1 MSSAIVSSTATA
13 SNTTAPTQ
21 SVTVGDST
29 YAYRQF
35 GSGPGLPLLFLQHFT
50 GTLDNWDPA
59 VTDPLALG
67 RSVILFANAGIGRST
82 GKVPTTVA
90 GMAGHAMKFLD
101 ALGLTQVD
109 VLGFSL
115 GGMVAQ
121 VMALK
126 RPALLR
132 RIILTGTG
140 PEGGVGVAMDRPE
153 LLKIFVDQKMPMSE
167 KLLKLFFET
176 TETSQSAGHEFVQ
189 RLARR
194 IEDKGTPITA
204 DAAGAQLA
212 AMAAWAKLNAC
223 VRSPVTERRQ
233 WLRLVT
239 SGPKRRSRN
248 RRSEVWS
255 KVSLAIQPPCVHGE
269 MMMQGTRNPA
279 PMGSPST
286 YSPVVPAGAV
296 GGTTWSKMPSFSS

>member
-1 MSSAIVSSTATA
+1 LKVSDGRIIVSSTETA

-21 SVTVGDST
+21 YVTVGDNT

-35 GSGPGLPLLFLQHFT
+35 GSGPRVPLLFLQHFT

-67 RSVILFANAGIGRST
+67 RSVILFESAGIGRSS
-82 GKVPTTVA
+82 GKVPETVA
-90 GMAGHAMKFLD
+90 GMANHAMKFLD
-101 ALGLTQVD
+101 VLGLTRVD

-132 RIILTGTG
+132 RIILSGTG

-167 KLLKLFFET
+167 TLVKLFFET
-176 TETSQSAGHEFVQ
+176 TETSQSAGRQFVQ

-194 IEDKGTPITA
+194 TEDKDAPTTA
-204 DAAGAQLA
+204 AAAGAQLA
-212 AMAAWAKLNAC
+212 AMAAWAKSGGEPYADLKKI
-223 VRSPVTERRQ
+223 RQ
-233 WLRLVT
+233 SVLVT
-239 SGPKRRSRN
+239 NGNNDTMIPTVNSFTLSTHLPNAQLIIYPDSGHGALFQHAGAFTGHVSEFLN
-248 RRSEVWS
+248 RSEA
-255 KVSLAIQPPCVHGE
+255 L
-269 MMMQGTRNPA
+269 
-279 PMGSPST
+279 
-286 YSPVVPAGAV
+286 VV
-296 GGTTWSKMPSFSS
+296 

>member
-1 MSSAIVSSTATA
+1 VSSTPTP

-21 SVTVGDST
+21 YVTVGDNT

-35 GSGPGLPLLFLQHFT
+35 GSDLGVPLLFLQHFT

-67 RSVILFANAGIGRST
+67 RSVILFENAGIGRSN
-82 GKVPTTVA
+82 GRVPTTVA
-90 GMAGHAMKFLD
+90 GMADHAMKFLD
-101 ALGLTQVD
+101 ALGLTRVD

-132 RIILTGTG
+132 RIILSGTG

-153 LLKIFVDQKMPMSE
+153 LLKIFVDQQMPASE

-176 TETSQSAGHEFVQ
+176 TETSQSAGRQFVE

-194 IEDKGTPITA
+194 TEDKDTSTTA
-204 DAAGAQLA
+204 EAAGAQLA
-212 AMAAWAKLNAC
+212 AMSAWEKSGGEPYADLKKITQ
-223 VRSPVTERRQ
+223 PV
-233 WLRLVT
+233 LVT
-239 SGPKRRSRN
+239 NGNHDIMIPTVNSFTLSEHLPNAQLIIYPDSGHGSLFQHSGAFTGHV
-248 RRSEVWS
+248 SEFLDR
-255 KVSLAIQPPCVHGE
+255 K
-269 MMMQGTRNPA
+269 
-279 PMGSPST
+279 
-286 YSPVVPAGAV
+286 
-296 GGTTWSKMPSFSS
+296 

>member
-1 MSSAIVSSTATA
+1 VSSLIVSSTATV

-21 SVTVGDST
+21 HVTVGDNR
-29 YAYRQF
+29 YAYRQL
-35 GSGPGLPLLFLQHFT
+35 GSGPGVPLLFLQHFT

-67 RSVILFANAGIGRST
+67 RSVILFESAGIGRSS

-90 GMAGHAMKFLD
+90 SMADHAMKFLD
-101 ALGLTQVD
+101 ALGLTRVD

-167 KLLKLFFET
+167 KLVKLFFEN
-176 TETSQSAGHEFVQ
+176 TETSQSAGRQFVQ

-194 IEDKGTPITA
+194 TEDKDTPTTA
-204 DAAGAQLA
+204 EAAGAQLA
-212 AMAAWAKLNAC
+212 AMAAWANSGGEPYTDLKKITQ
-223 VRSPVTERRQ
+223 PI
-233 WLRLVT
+233 LVT
-239 SGPKRRSRN
+239 NGNNDTMIPTVNSFTLSEHLPNAQLIIYPDSG
-248 RRSEVWS
+248 
-255 KVSLAIQPPCVHGE
+255 HGALF
-269 MMMQGTRNPA
+269 QH
-279 PMGSPST
+279 
-286 YSPVVPAGAV
+286 AGAFTSHV
-296 GGTTWSKMPSFSS
+296 FEFLDRK

>member
-1 MSSAIVSSTATA
+1 MIVNLTETA

-21 SVTVGDST
+21 YVTAGDNT

-35 GSGPGLPLLFLQHFT
+35 GSGPGAPLLFLQHFT

-67 RSVILFANAGIGRST
+67 RSVILFESAGIGRSS
-82 GKVPTTVA
+82 GKVPETVA
-90 GMAGHAMKFLD
+90 GMADHAMKFLD
-101 ALGLTQVD
+101 ALGLTRVD
-109 VLGFSL
+109 VLGFSI

-121 VMALK
+121 LMALK

-153 LLKIFVDQKMPMSE
+153 LLKIFTDQKMPTSE

-176 TETSQSAGHEFVQ
+176 TETSQSAGRQFVE

-194 IEDKGTPITA
+194 TEDKDTPTTA
-204 DAAGAQLA
+204 EAAGAQLA
-212 AMAAWAKLNAC
+212 AMAAWAKSGGEPHADLKKITQ
-223 VRSPVTERRQ
+223 PV
-233 WLRLVT
+233 LVT
-239 SGPKRRSRN
+239 NGNNDVMIPTINSFTLSAHLPNAQLIIYPDSG
-248 RRSEVWS
+248 
-255 KVSLAIQPPCVHGE
+255 HGALF
-269 MMMQGTRNPA
+269 QH
-279 PMGSPST
+279 
-286 YSPVVPAGAV
+286 AGAFTSHV
-296 GGTTWSKMPSFSS
+296 SEFLNRSDVLVV

>member
-1 MSSAIVSSTATA
+1 MNSIATA

-21 SVTVGDST
+21 FVTVGDNT

-35 GSGPGLPLLFLQHFT
+35 GSGSGLPLLFLQHFT

-67 RSVILFANAGIGRST
+67 RSVILFESPGVGRSN
-82 GKVPTTVA
+82 GKVPETVA
-90 GMAGHAMKFLD
+90 GMTDHAMKFLD
-101 ALGLTQVD
+101 ALRLTRVD

-140 PEGGVGVAMDRPE
+140 PEGGAGVAMDRPE
-153 LLKIFVDQKMPMSE
+153 LLKIFVDQQMPMSE
-167 KLLKLFFET
+167 KLVKLFFET
-176 TETSQSAGHEFVQ
+176 TETSQSAGRQFVH

-194 IEDKGTPITA
+194 TEDKDTPTTA
-204 DAAGAQLA
+204 KAAGAQLA
-212 AMAAWAKLNAC
+212 AMAAWAKSGGQPYADLKKITQ
-223 VRSPVTERRQ
+223 PV
-233 WLRLVT
+233 LVT
-239 SGPKRRSRN
+239 NGNNDIMIPTVNSFTLSAHLPNAQLIIYPDSG
-248 RRSEVWS
+248 
-255 KVSLAIQPPCVHGE
+255 HGALF
-269 MMMQGTRNPA
+269 QH
-279 PMGSPST
+279 
-286 YSPVVPAGAV
+286 AGAFTSHV
-296 GGTTWSKMPSFSS
+296 SEFLDRGDALVV

>member
-1 MSSAIVSSTATA
+1 MSSVIVSSKATA
-13 SNTTAPTQ
+13 SNSTAPTQ
-21 SVTVGDST
+21 YVTVGDNT

-67 RSVILFANAGIGRST
+67 RSVILFESAGIGRSS

-90 GMAGHAMKFLD
+90 GMADHALQFLD
-101 ALGLTQVD
+101 ARGLSQVD

-126 RPALLR
+126 RPALFR

-153 LLKIFVDQKMPMSE
+153 LLKIFADQKMPSSE
-167 KLLKLFFET
+167 KLLKLFFAT
-176 TETSQSAGHEFVQ
+176 TETSQSAGHQFVQ

-194 IEDKGTPITA
+194 TQDKDIPTTA
-204 DAAGAQLA
+204 ESAGAQLA
-212 AMAAWAKLNAC
+212 AMAAWEKSGGEPYADLKKIMQ
-223 VRSPVTERRQ
+223 PV
-233 WLRLVT
+233 LVT
-239 SGPKRRSRN
+239 NGNNDIMIPTVNSFTLSAHLADAQLIIYPDSG
-248 RRSEVWS
+248 
-255 KVSLAIQPPCVHGE
+255 HGALF
-269 MMMQGTRNPA
+269 Q
-279 PMGSPST
+279 
-286 YSPVVPAGAV
+286 YAGAYTSHV
-296 GGTTWSKMPSFSS
+296 SEFLDRK